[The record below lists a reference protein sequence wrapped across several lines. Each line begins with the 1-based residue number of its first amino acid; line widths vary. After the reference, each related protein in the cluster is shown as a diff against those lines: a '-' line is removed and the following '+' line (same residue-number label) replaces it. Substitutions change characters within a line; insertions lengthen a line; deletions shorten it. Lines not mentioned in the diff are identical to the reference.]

1 MTTGQFIALN
11 WRILEARLKRL
22 TSPDT
27 PDPLSMWDQLD
38 RSVPGRVIGAVDRVL
53 TRAAPESRASDAWRS
68 AALPWASLDPLHR
81 MRAIGGVAVSAAIS
95 HVALAFT
102 MAPVGAWWLI
112 LPGIV
117 LVFGAAAI
125 TLSFLG
131 PAAKGHD

>member
-1 MTTGQFIALN
+1 
-11 WRILEARLKRL
+11 
-22 TSPDT
+22 
-27 PDPLSMWDQLD
+27 MWDELD
-38 RSVPGRVIGAVDRVL
+38 HSLPGRVIGAVDRVL
-53 TRAAPESRASDAWRS
+53 TRAAPDSRAREAWRS

-102 MAPVGAWWLI
+102 MAPVGGWWLI
-112 LPGIV
+112 LPGIA

-131 PAAKGHD
+131 PAAKGQD